1 MSKKKKDKLQRNKK
15 LQAAA
20 DQLAVEVQI
29 IKQMVKERKS
39 KVETA
44 NELKQ
49 VVKEKYGEI
58 AKASKSSGCCGPT
71 CCGGEESKIVGY
83 TVMQD
88 EYNHLEGYVADADLG
103 LGCGL
108 PTEYAGIKK
117 GDTVVDLGS
126 GAGNDVFVARSIVGD
141 EGKVIGLDMTE
152 EMIEKANANKINVG
166 FKNVEFRLGEIE
178 SMPLENDTA
187 DVVISNCVL
196 NLVPDK
202 RKAFAEIFRILK
214 PGAHFCVSDIVLK
227 GELPE
232 GLQKSAEMYAG
243 CVAGALQQDEY
254 LGTIKETG
262 FNNVEIKKTKVI
274 ELPDDVLKEYL
285 NDSEIGK
292 FKMSNVGIFSITVVG
307 YKA

>member
-1 MSKKKKDKLQRNKK
+1 M
-15 LQAAA
+15 
-20 DQLAVEVQI
+20 
-29 IKQMVKERKS
+29 
-39 KVETA
+39 ETA

-88 EYNHLEGYVADADLG
+88 DYHHLDGYVSDADLG

-108 PTEYAGIKK
+108 PTEHAGIKK

-126 GAGNDVFVARSIVGD
+126 GAGNDVFVARAIVGD

-152 EMIEKANANKINVG
+152 EMVDKANLNKTKLG
-166 FKNVEFRLGEIE
+166 YKNVEFHLGDIE
-178 SMPLENDTA
+178 DMPFENNLA
-187 DVVISNCVL
+187 DVVVSNCVL

-202 RKAFAEIFRILK
+202 QKAFSEIYRVLK
-214 PGAHFCVSDIVLK
+214 LGAHFCVSDIVIK
-227 GELPE
+227 GELPV
-232 GLQKSAEMYAG
+232 GLKKSAEMYAG

-254 LGTIKETG
+254 LGIIKEAG
-262 FNNVEIKKTKVI
+262 FKNIEIKKTKVI
-274 ELPDDVLKEYL
+274 ELPDEVLREYL
-285 NDSEIGK
+285 SDSEIEN
-292 FKMSNVGIFSITVVG
+292 FKKQNVGIFSITVVG
-307 YKA
+307 YK